1 MRING
6 KEYLT
11 DDRWLEYEKA
21 TFSTLFNICEGA
33 VRSGKSVANCRTS
46 ADRII
51 ACDHQGEA
59 LFLGCAVSE
68 SMAKALIGESD
79 GFGLFHIFNG
89 WARYGCSA
97 KYTKYK
103 GKDALRIVVRK
114 NRRDYIRWVIFVGDA
129 KSGDEK
135 FIRGLTIQGAIV
147 EEMNLMTKD
156 FFDELLR
163 RMAASSDP
171 FINATMNPSMT
182 KHWVYR
188 DVIDNERLKKE
199 MTHGHA
205 TLIDNPALTPGRIKE
220 IESRYDK
227 DSVQYKG
234 YILGERMNP
243 SGAIYHVREQNIIDS
258 YDPSD
263 YLSYVVVCDQ
273 GETISA
279 TAMTLGAL
287 RYDREKGYYT
297 YDVLK
302 EYHHINSTE
311 TGAGVK
317 HFEEYAE
324 DLADFVIESMRIMSR
339 PPTEV
344 IVDQDPEFYAQV
356 VKVFARKGVDPY
368 SVKFPYKREIEQ
380 RVKTGVQ
387 IMHKGQ
393 LRFHRDCT
401 KTIEDYRN
409 AQYDSKEID
418 KKGKFVR
425 AKEYTEG
432 FGHLDM
438 IDSVEYGHDRYLGE
452 LQTESIE
459 TEGLNSL
466 L

>member
-1 MRING
+1 MRLNG
-6 KEYLT
+6 AEILT
-11 DDRWLEYEKA
+11 DDRWRQYEIA
-21 TFSTLFNICEGA
+21 TFKTKYNIAEGA
-33 VRSGKSVANCRTS
+33 IRSGKSVTNCRAF

-51 ACDHQGEA
+51 LCDYEGEA
-59 LFLGCAVSE
+59 LFLACAVSE
-68 SMAKALIGESD
+68 SMAKALIGESS
-79 GFGLFHIFNG
+79 GFGLFYIFNSF
-89 WARYGCSA
+89 RKYGCYA
-97 KYTKYK
+97 EYRKYK
-103 GKDALRIVVRK
+103 DQDALRIEIRK
-114 NRRDYIRWVIFVGDA
+114 RGRKYIRWVLFVGGSKA
-129 KSGDEK
+129 RSEEA
-135 FIRGLTIQGAIV
+135 IRGLSIQGASI
-147 EEMNLMTKD
+147 EELNLMTHE
-156 FFDELLR
+156 FYDEVKR
-163 RMAASSDP
+163 RMAVSRDP
-171 FINATMNPSMT
+171 FIYATMNPSMT

-188 DVIDNERLKKE
+188 DIIDNPQIRKY
-199 MTHGHA
+199 MTYAHA
-205 TLIDNPALTPGRIKE
+205 TLIDNPILTPEQIEE
-220 IESRYDK
+220 IMDQYDK